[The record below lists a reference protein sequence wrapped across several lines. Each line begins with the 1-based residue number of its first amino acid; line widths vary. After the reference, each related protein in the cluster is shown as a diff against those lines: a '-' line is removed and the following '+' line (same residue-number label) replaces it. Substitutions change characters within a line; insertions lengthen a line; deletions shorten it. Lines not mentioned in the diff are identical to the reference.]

1 MEDPFISVGSIR
13 VYPTFQSSKTRTRL
27 RYWFSMVG
35 DGNPVGRHAFDIR
48 EVVAT
53 LQRITGE
60 RFPVETDK
68 DQILALRRAI
78 ELGLIT

>member
-1 MEDPFISVGSIR
+1 
-13 VYPTFQSSKTRTRL
+13 
-27 RYWFSMVG
+27 MVG